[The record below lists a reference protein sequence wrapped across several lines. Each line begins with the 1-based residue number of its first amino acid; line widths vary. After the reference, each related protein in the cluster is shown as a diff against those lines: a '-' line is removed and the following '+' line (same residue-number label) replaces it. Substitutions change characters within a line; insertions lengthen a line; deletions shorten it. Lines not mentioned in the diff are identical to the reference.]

1 MAREAGHA
9 RGSEPGVAPVISGI
23 VTSPEMPSSIATP
36 VKVKPIIS
44 MTANPS
50 QSPCASCTGASP
62 SASAI
67 TLVVVLIVGAFLLG
81 RVMQWVADANRAM
94 GRGGNGRHR

>member
-1 MAREAGHA
+1 MARGAGHA
-9 RGSEPGVAPVISGI
+9 RGCATGVASVTSNI
-23 VTSPEMPSSIATP
+23 VTFPQISSTIATP
-36 VKVKPIIS
+36 VTMKPVIS

-50 QSPCASCTGASP
+50 NTPCTSCTGTSP
-62 SASAI
+62 SFVPI